1 MQGFM
6 LQRAATGAPRTM
18 VDARRFE
25 ETEEAKAVGKLQGET
40 YGRLQTS
47 GLDAYGKVA
56 KYQRL
61 EQLLQGIETGKLTPA
76 MTEVAA
82 LADSVGIKVDPALG
96 AKQAADAI
104 TKEMALEL
112 RNPQGG
118 AGMPGA
124 LSDSDRQFLVA
135 MTASLGKT
143 PEANRM
149 IIDSRKKLAQ
159 RDIQV
164 AKMAREY
171 RARNGR
177 LDEGFYA
184 DLEKFSGANPLFPK
198 QEAKGTIGATEG
210 QRGKSKSGRS
220 IIMRNGQWEYE

>member
-1 MQGFM
+1 
-6 LQRAATGAPRTM
+6 
-18 VDARRFE
+18 
-25 ETEEAKAVGKLQGET
+25 
-40 YGRLQTS
+40 
-47 GLDAYGKVA
+47 
-56 KYQRL
+56 
-61 EQLLQGIETGKLTPA
+61 
-76 MTEVAA
+76 
-82 LADSVGIKVDPALG
+82 
-96 AKQAADAI
+96 
-104 TKEMALEL
+104 
-112 RNPQGG
+112 
-118 AGMPGA
+118 
-124 LSDSDRQFLVA
+124 

-159 RDIQV
+159 RDIEV

-198 QEAKGTIGATEG
+198 QESKGTIGTVEG